1 LLKDSQMDQTTT
13 NLKLPYIAPSQAQK
27 HVTHN
32 EAIRALDALVQLSVV
47 SRKLKAAPPE
57 PSEGYRYIVA
67 SEAAAPWAGKDN
79 QIAAWQDGAWAF
91 FQPQQGWHAWIT
103 EEQTFVVFD
112 RNSWSR
118 VTSGTNPVD
127 SVGINT
133 VADENN
139 RLALKSPASL
149 FDHVG
154 GGHQLKINKVDDDHA
169 ASLLFQSNYQGRAE
183 MGTMWGRD
191 FRIKTSADGDHWRDA
206 VVVDGATGIARFPA
220 GIAHSATG
228 KKQSGLIFLSPS
240 DGGMVIFQPLG
251 VRAQAPKTAKL
262 ASISA
267 DIVTFTSNT
276 AGEFFGAAMRG
287 LSMVRIWNVTKTPAQ
302 SAFAKWDTA
311 ANQLQVSNA
320 KDISLWSAGD
330 TIQLGDPLTKL
341 IAIDVSPLMQKML
354 GSVFRQDGL
363 LLDAGNTGNITV
375 VCRDHSPA
383 SDCNLTYF
391 KSDEAPSFSVI
402 GIYG

>member
-1 LLKDSQMDQTTT
+1 MDQTTT
-13 NLKLPYIAPSQAQK
+13 SLKLPYIAPSQAQK

-32 EAIRALDALVQLSVV
+32 EAIRALDALVQLSAT
-47 SRKLKAAPPE
+47 SRQLKNAPQE
-57 PSEGYRYIVA
+57 PSEGDRYIVA
-67 SEAAAPWAGKDN
+67 PEAVTLWAGKDN
-79 QIAAWQDGAWAF
+79 QIAAWQDDAWAF
-91 FQPQQGWHAWIT
+91 FQPQDGWQAWVA

-112 RNSWSR
+112 RKSWRR
-118 VTSGTNPVD
+118 VTTGTNPVD

-139 RLALKSPASL
+139 RLAVKSPASL

-154 GGHQLKINKVDDDHA
+154 GGHQLKINKVDDSHT
-169 ASLLFQSNYQGRAE
+169 ASLLFQSDYQGRAE

-191 FRIKTSADGDHWRDA
+191 FHIKTSSDGNQWQDA
-206 VVVDGATGIARFPA
+206 MVVDSVTGIARFPS

-228 KKQSGLIFLSPS
+228 KKQSGLIFLPLS
-240 DGGMVIFQPLG
+240 DDGTVIFQPSG
-251 VRAQAPKTAKL
+251 SRSQALKTAKL

-287 LSMVRIWNVTKTPAQ
+287 LSMVRIWNVTKTSAQ
-302 SAFAKWDTA
+302 PAFAKWDTA

-320 KDISLWSAGD
+320 DDIRLWSAGD
-330 TIQLGDPLTKL
+330 TIQLGDPVTNL

-354 GSVFRQDGL
+354 GSEFRQDGI
-363 LLDAGNTGNITV
+363 LLDAGNTGTITV
-375 VCRDHSPA
+375 ACRDQSPV

-391 KSDEAPSFSVI
+391 KSDEARSFSVV

>member
-1 LLKDSQMDQTTT
+1 MDQTTT

-32 EAIRALDALVQLSVV
+32 EAIRALDALVQLSVM
-47 SRKLKAAPPE
+47 SRKLKNAPPE
-57 PSEGYRYIVA
+57 SSEGDRYIIA
-67 SEAAAPWAGKDN
+67 SEAVVPWAGKTD
-79 QIAAWQDGAWAF
+79 QIAAWQDDAWAF
-91 FQPQQGWHAWIT
+91 LQPQEGWHAWVA
-103 EEQTFVVFD
+103 EEQTFVVFE
-112 RNSWSR
+112 RNSWRR
-118 VTSGTNPVD
+118 VTTGTNPVD

-149 FDHVG
+149 FDHIG
-154 GGHQLKINKVDDDHA
+154 GGHQLKINKADDGHA

-191 FRIKTSADGDHWRDA
+191 FHIKTSSDGDHWQDA
-206 VVVDGATGIARFPA
+206 VAVDSTTGIVRFPS

-228 KKQSGLIFLSPS
+228 KKQSGLIFVPPS
-240 DGGMVIFQPLG
+240 DTGTVIFQPLG
-251 VRAQAPKTAKL
+251 VRAQALKTAKL

-287 LSMVRIWNVTKTPAQ
+287 LSMVRIWNATKTPALP
-302 SAFAKWDTA
+302 AFAKWDTA

-320 KDISLWSAGD
+320 DDVKLWSEGD
-330 TIQLGDPLTKL
+330 TIQLGDPVTNL
-341 IAIDVSPLMQKML
+341 IAIDVSPLMQKLL

-363 LLDAGNTGNITV
+363 LLDAGNTGTITV
-375 VCRDHSPA
+375 ACSDHSPA
-383 SDCNLTYF
+383 SASNLVYF
-391 KSDEAPSFSVI
+391 KMDETRSFSLI
-402 GIYG
+402 GVYG